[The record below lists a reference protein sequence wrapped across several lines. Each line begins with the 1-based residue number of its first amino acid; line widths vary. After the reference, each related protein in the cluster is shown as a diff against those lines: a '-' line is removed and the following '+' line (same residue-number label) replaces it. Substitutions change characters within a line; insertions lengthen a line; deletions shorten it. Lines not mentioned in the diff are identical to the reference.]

1 MKLRTY
7 TLKETSKIINVPT
20 STIKQWE
27 KGLNG
32 LLIIPRSKQGARI
45 YSDIEIDLL
54 LEIKQWEANKLG
66 KAEIRERLQQLQDF
80 SESGDF
86 EIENYDFEIENYD
99 SEIVSDD
106 SEIENNDS
114 EIVSDDPEIENNDSE
129 IENNDSEIVSDDPE
143 IENNDSEIVS
153 DDSETS
159 LSSISN
165 KEELSEVPT
174 ELSMWNQEQFFIAMD
189 QYKKNFLNEVKD
201 EIRNVVRTEVV
212 EEVKK
217 EISKGNFY
225 TVKSLSDSL
234 YKTSA
239 NMQDDLKELSFTVQK
254 TADLTDKTINR
265 LGKTIS
271 SQSLESAEEFYSI
284 SKQLAETSEELAHY
298 IDVTNKEIGTLT
310 EAVETQHEY
319 FMEDRE
325 QFRHEVRQ
333 REIAFQGMLSNYR
346 EAAAAKEKKWWK
358 FW

>member
-99 SEIVSDD
+99 FEIVSDD
-106 SEIENNDS
+106 SEI
-114 EIVSDDPEIENNDSE
+114 VSDDSE

-201 EIRNVVRTEVV
+201 EIRSVVRTEVV

>member
-66 KAEIRERLQQLQDF
+66 KAEIHERLQQLQDF

-86 EIENYDFEIENYD
+86 EIENHE

-106 SEIENNDS
+106 SDIENN
-114 EIVSDDPEIENNDSE
+114 VSD
-129 IENNDSEIVSDDPE
+129 
-143 IENNDSEIVS
+143 IVS
-153 DDSETS
+153 DDSQTS

-201 EIRNVVRTEVV
+201 EIRSVVRTEVV

-298 IDVTNKEIGTLT
+298 IDVTNREIGTLT